1 MQPQTNKSSESLQ
14 VMAMHEMLRK
24 MKKAQETVI
33 RDLKAKIDELEA
45 EVSVYRSELAEY
57 EQMAASYGI
66 DAKTMCTLAKS
77 QIKTCA
83 ENIRLREENELY
95 RHIFRCVG
103 AIFSHQRDFEKF
115 SSQLEGIAEERASW
129 L

>member
-1 MQPQTNKSSESLQ
+1 MT
-14 VMAMHEMLRK
+14 
-24 MKKAQETVI
+24 ETEIEI
-33 RDLKAKIDELEA
+33 RDSKAKIEVLEA
-45 EVSVYRSELAEY
+45 ELDVYRSELFEY
-57 EQMAASYGI
+57 EQMASSYGI

-95 RHIFRCVG
+95 RHIFRCIG
-103 AIFSHQRDFEKF
+103 AIFSHQRDFEKL
-115 SSQLEGIAEERASW
+115 STQLDGIAEERASW

>member
-1 MQPQTNKSSESLQ
+1 MQSLTNENADSLR
-14 VMAMHEMLRK
+14 VMATYGMVRK
-24 MKKAQETVI
+24 MKEVQEAEI
-33 RDLKAKIDELEA
+33 RDLMCKIGELEA
-45 EVSVYRSELAEY
+45 ELAEY
-57 EQMAASYGI
+57 RQMATSYGI

-83 ENIRLREENELY
+83 DNIRLQEENELY

-103 AIFSHQRDFEKF
+103 AIFSHQKDFEKL